1 MVFNFRHS
9 FAKQKFEYTR
19 GYLFLKTI
27 NRDIK
32 SNPVFEFYCVP
43 HQSLVFSDLN
53 IKGYIVEPSS
63 RSCGWSEDRG
73 LVPLP
78 KRSRILGGATRCWSW
93 ASADLSSQ
101 FSVTQPTSGL
111 AKKGWTLFSRLFLV
125 PASADF
131 LSISNKWFSPA
142 VVRSLS
148 TSSTQ
153 LDCVSVSFSFW
164 LYAQTSRSTALT
176 STWNTWSRWIV
187 KSTNKKTKFVVISYN
202 SYTFCVQISTHT
214 PLPVPQ
220 LPSHSSLEKHYNPQ
234 EGHPGRLPFQCPQD
248 ELFFELS
255 TIVRTNTHISNI
267 FITLNCL
274 CYHPVPSCEYKTPYW
289 AMVLGY
295 TRQRW
300 TFFLGGGSWWNRQA
314 L

>member
-1 MVFNFRHS
+1 MKWGQGLS
-9 FAKQKFEYTR
+9 SSAQEKQNLRR
-19 GYLFLKTI
+19 GHEVLKLSISWSQLTI
-27 NRDIK
+27 LCYSAN
-32 SNPVFEFYCVP
+32 
-43 HQSLVFSDLN
+43 L
-53 IKGYIVEPSS
+53 
-63 RSCGWSEDRG
+63 
-73 LVPLP
+73 
-78 KRSRILGGATRCWSW
+78 RSRQERMDC
-93 ASADLSSQ
+93 
-101 FSVTQPTSGL
+101 
-111 AKKGWTLFSRLFLV
+111 FSRLFLV

-142 VVRSLS
+142 VVQSLS
-148 TSSTQ
+148 TSSRQ

-164 LYAQTSRSTALT
+164 LCAQTSCSTALT

-255 TIVRTNTHISNI
+255 TIVRTNTH
-267 FITLNCL
+267 
-274 CYHPVPSCEYKTPYW
+274 Y
-289 AMVLGY
+289 
-295 TRQRW
+295 
-300 TFFLGGGSWWNRQA
+300 
-314 L
+314 